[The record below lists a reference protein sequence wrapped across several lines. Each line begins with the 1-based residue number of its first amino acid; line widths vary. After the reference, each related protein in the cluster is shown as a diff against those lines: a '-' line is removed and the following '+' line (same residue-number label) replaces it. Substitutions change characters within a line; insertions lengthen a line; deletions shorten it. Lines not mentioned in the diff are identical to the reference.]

1 MMMPRYRALLLA
13 CVGLN
18 AWAGDFL
25 PAAPAAIAAID
36 ALPSVQAA
44 LARERAAAARGEALS
59 RSPYGMELTVMP
71 LARHETRGTTYG
83 EVESMLTK
91 RLRLPGK
98 ARIDDQLAASGN
110 ELALAAVGDARH
122 EGARLLLERFLA
134 WVRAANTVSLA
145 ERQRATLDEEQRAI
159 ARRVALGDLPALDE
173 QRAAAATAAAE
184 VAVERARMEREQ
196 ARLALAL
203 QFPQLELPPAA
214 PEIPPPSIELPAED
228 ATVARIREHS
238 HELEMAQLAA
248 RRQGYA
254 AARADAEKHPDPTVG
269 VRVLSEGRGNEQAVG
284 VVVSIP
290 FAASGTSATARA
302 EHALTDAVDTEASGA
317 GQLVD
322 LKARQLVSS
331 LPVQISAWQAAV
343 RTADLTDAALAKVQ
357 RAWQLGEAGFA
368 DLAAARR
375 AAFDARAAELALR
388 VDVHGIRARIEID
401 SHERWAIE

>member
-1 MMMPRYRALLLA
+1 MSAPRYRALLLA
-13 CVGLN
+13 CLGLN
-18 AWAGDFL
+18 AWADDFL
-25 PAAPAAIAAID
+25 PATPAAVAAID

-44 LARERAAAARGEALS
+44 LARERAAAAQGEALS
-59 RSPYGMELTVMP
+59 RGPYGMELTLMP

-83 EVESMLTK
+83 EIESMLTR

-122 EGARLLLERFLA
+122 EGARLLLERYLA

-145 ERQRATLDEEQRAI
+145 ERQRAILDEEQRAI

-184 VAVERARMEREQ
+184 VAVERARAEREQ

-203 QFPQLELPPAA
+203 QFPQLELPAAA
-214 PEIPPPSIELPAED
+214 PGIPPPSTALPPEE

-238 HELEMAQLAA
+238 HELEIAQLAA

-290 FAASGTSATARA
+290 FAASGSSATARA
-302 EHALTDAVDTEASGA
+302 EHALTEAIDTEASGA
-317 GQLVD
+317 GQQVELE
-322 LKARQLVSS
+322 ARQLLGA
-331 LPVQISAWQAAV
+331 LPVQIAAWQAAV
-343 RTADLTDAALAKVQ
+343 RTADLTDAALAKVR

-368 DLAAARR
+368 DVAAARR

-388 VDVHGIRARIEID
+388 VDVHGLRARIEID
-401 SHERWAIE
+401 SHERWAAE